1 MALKQAIKKVALEWV
16 HRNNEDYR
24 RQVLGDGHHLDT
36 QLWDM
41 KVSAAGR
48 LTTSGCDLGQLAQ
61 VYGTP
66 LYVVDGNRLAR
77 NYREFLGAFRAWYP
91 RVEIGYSYKTNP
103 LPEVLRAI
111 HQMGGYAEVI
121 SHFELWLAIELGVPP
136 EKIIFN
142 GPAKTEAALE
152 LAVAYD
158 IGMINIDSENEIEP
172 IARLASKYGRRQKVG
187 VRVVTS
193 VGWASQ
199 FGVPLAGGRALAA
212 YEHLSAVLE
221 LDPRGVHI
229 HLGTGIRDIGAYCQ
243 AIGEVMDFA
252 VELKS
257 RLGIELSCLDFG
269 GGFGIPTVQNY
280 SFWDNKL
287 LLNGY
292 PPRLIDIKTC
302 SPLEEY
308 ARAIFSMLQVYFA
321 RHSWLKP
328 TIFFEPGRAISS
340 SAQSLL
346 LSVLNIKPG
355 AGDKNF
361 AIVDGG
367 KNITVPLGYEHHEV
381 FAVARMHEPAADK
394 TFNIA
399 GPLCYPQDILFKEK
413 RFPELRRGDVLA
425 VMDAGAYFVP
435 NQQNFSNPRPA
446 VVFIDDQGKVRLI
459 RERESFQHIVALDR
473 RVSSPHN
480 ELMPIAIAD

>member
-1 MALKQAIKKVALEWV
+1 MTLKQWIKKLALQWV
-16 HRNNEDYR
+16 HRDNENFR
-24 RQVLGDGHHLDT
+24 SQVLGSKHNLDT

-41 KVSAAGR
+41 NVSADGK
-48 LTTSGCDLGQLAQ
+48 LTTSGCDLSQLARD
-61 VYGTP
+61 YGTP

-77 NYREFLGAFRAWYP
+77 NYQEFVDAFRAWYP

-103 LPEVLRAI
+103 LPEVIRAI

-152 LAVAYD
+152 MAVAYD
-158 IGMINIDSENEIEP
+158 VGIINIDSENEIET
-172 IARLASKYGRRQKVG
+172 IARLARKHGRRQKVG

-212 YEHLSAVLE
+212 YEHLSAFLE
-221 LDPRGVHI
+221 LDPCGIHI
-229 HLGTGIRDIGAYCQ
+229 HLGTGIRDIGAYCK

-257 RLGIELSCLDFG
+257 SLGIELRVLDFG
-269 GGFGIPTVQNY
+269 GGFGIPTVHNY

-302 SPLEEY
+302 LPLEKY
-308 ARAIFSMLQVYFA
+308 ASAIFSMLNGYFET
-321 RHSWLKP
+321 HSWLKP

-381 FAVARMHEPAADK
+381 FAAARMHEKYADK
-394 TFNIA
+394 AYNIA

-413 RFPELRRGDVLA
+413 KFPELRRGDILA

-446 VVFIDDQGKVRLI
+446 AIYIDEQGQVRLI
-459 RERESFQHIVALDR
+459 RERESFQHIVALDCR
-473 RVSSPHN
+473 GP
-480 ELMPIAIAD
+480 